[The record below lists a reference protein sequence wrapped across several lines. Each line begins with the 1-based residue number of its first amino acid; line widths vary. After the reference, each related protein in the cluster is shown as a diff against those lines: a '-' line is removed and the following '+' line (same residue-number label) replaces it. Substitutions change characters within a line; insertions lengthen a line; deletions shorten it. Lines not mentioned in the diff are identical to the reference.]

1 MAFVVIFLFEL
12 HVTLGKTKINIKF
25 LYMWAHVRPAKP
37 SLIQRQCKSIFG
49 PSAYII
55 YADES
60 KNRNIAKGITLKI
73 ILYLWRASTV
83 GIGAVHIRRRHF
95 VDGIS

>member
-1 MAFVVIFLFEL
+1 MAFVAIFLFEL
-12 HVTLGKTKINIKF
+12 HVTLRKTKINIKF
-25 LYMWAHVRPAKP
+25 LFMWTREASKT
-37 SLIQRQCKSIFG
+37 KSDSNTVQMLFG

-60 KNRNIAKGITLKI
+60 KNRNIAKAIKLKI